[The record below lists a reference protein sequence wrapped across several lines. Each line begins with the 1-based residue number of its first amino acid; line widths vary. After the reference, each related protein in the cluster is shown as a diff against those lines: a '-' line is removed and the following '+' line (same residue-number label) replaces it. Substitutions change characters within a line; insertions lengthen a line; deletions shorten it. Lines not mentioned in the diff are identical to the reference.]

1 MVAYLPRRPSRRKH
15 CPRLPV
21 AGLRVIHAIALAALC
36 CAIGSPNVFGDLDDC
51 DFLVTSDVGN
61 RQGQT
66 KDEAKEELVRE
77 LAIKL
82 RQFDRCLDR
91 QKTTAA
97 TAAGGAASQA
107 AEGGRT
113 GVASSGHGGQN
124 PGNGAERS
132 SPGGSTPE
140 QAGDPV
146 IAVSDAAGTG
156 RGGQSRG
163 LPTGPA
169 SSDPV
174 AASGGAART
183 EGLGRPGGSAGVPD
197 SVVEDDVARI
207 LREAAERET
216 DPTRRAALWKE
227 YENYVKNL

>member
-1 MVAYLPRRPSRRKH
+1 MVAEPARRP
-15 CPRLPV
+15 PV
-21 AGLRVIHAIALAALC
+21 AGLRVIHATAFAALC
-36 CAIGSPNVFGDLDDC
+36 CAIGSPNAFSDLDEC
-51 DFLVTSDVGN
+51 DFPVTGDVGN

-77 LAIKL
+77 LAMKL

-91 QKTTAA
+91 QKAIA
-97 TAAGGAASQA
+97 GTAAGDAASRA

-124 PGNGAERS
+124 PGNRAERS
-132 SPGGSTPE
+132 SPGGGTPE
-140 QAGDPV
+140 RAGDP
-146 IAVSDAAGTG
+146 IAAVGDEAGTG
-156 RGGQSRG
+156 RGGQSPDF
-163 LPTGPA
+163 PTGPA

-174 AASGGAART
+174 AAAGGAAPT

-197 SVVEDDVARI
+197 NVVEDDVARI

-216 DPTRRAALWKE
+216 DPTRRAALWRE

>member
-1 MVAYLPRRPSRRKH
+1 MVAEPAR
-15 CPRLPV
+15 RLPV
-21 AGLRVIHAIALAALC
+21 AATRVIHAIAFAALC
-36 CAIGSPNVFGDLDDC
+36 CAIGSPNAFSDLNEC
-51 DFLVTSDVGN
+51 DFPVTSDVGN
-61 RQGQT
+61 GQSQT
-66 KDEAKEELVRE
+66 KEETKAELIRE
-77 LAIKL
+77 LALKL

-91 QKTTAA
+91 EKTTAA
-97 TAAGGAASQA
+97 TAAGGGASQA
-107 AEGGRT
+107 AEGGSA

-124 PGNGAERS
+124 PGNGAERM
-132 SPGGSTPE
+132 SPDGGAPE
-140 QAGDPV
+140 QAGDP
-146 IAVSDAAGTG
+146 IAAVGDEAGMG

-174 AASGGAART
+174 AAAGGAART
-183 EGLGRPGGSAGVPD
+183 DGLGKPGGSAGVPD
-197 SVVEDDVARI
+197 NVVEDDVARI

>member
-1 MVAYLPRRPSRRKH
+1 MVAHLPRQPARREH
-15 CPRLPV
+15 CRRLPV
-21 AGLRVIHAIALAALC
+21 AGLRVIPAIAFAALC
-36 CAIGSPNVFGDLDDC
+36 CAIGSPNAFGDLDEC
-51 DFLVTSDVGN
+51 DFPVTSDVGN

-77 LAIKL
+77 LAMKL

-91 QKTTAA
+91 QRTAAA
-97 TAAGGAASQA
+97 TAVGDAASQA

-124 PGNGAERS
+124 PGNGAERR
-132 SPGGSTPE
+132 SPGGGAPE
-140 QAGDPV
+140 QAGDP
-146 IAVSDAAGTG
+146 IAAVGDEAGSG
-156 RGGQSRG
+156 RNGQSRG
-163 LPTGPA
+163 FPAGPP
-169 SSDPV
+169 SSDRV
-174 AASGGAART
+174 AGAAGGARAA
-183 EGLGRPGGSAGVPD
+183 GSGMPGGSARVPD
-197 SVVEDDVARI
+197 NVVEDDVARI